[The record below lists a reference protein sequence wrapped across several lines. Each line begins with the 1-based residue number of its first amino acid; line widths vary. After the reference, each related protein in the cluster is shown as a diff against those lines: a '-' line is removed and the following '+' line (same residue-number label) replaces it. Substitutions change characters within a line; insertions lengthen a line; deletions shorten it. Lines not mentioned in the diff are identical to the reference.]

1 MNKQKKPNLLIVGAG
16 RSGTTSLVEYLNQ
29 HPDIFM
35 FRHLSVAGQNEPK
48 FFVKEVIN
56 SISDLDPLKKGI
68 LKYSVLDEKKYFEL
82 FKTDRDYKVYGE
94 ASIHYFNHPEISIK
108 NIHEFLGDI
117 PIIII
122 LRNPVEKLIS
132 NWKYIGSDIY
142 PLDLSLEMEELR
154 KKFGYNSFWLYKD
167 QSYYY
172 NRVKK
177 FLSNFSK
184 VKILI
189 LEEFT
194 KQPNKFLNECAN
206 FLSLKNYDFKIDKVF
221 NESKENFYFKKKYIQ
236 NYLKNP
242 STFKYISN
250 LYIKTRLYKK
260 KLFFVEKKSDYK
272 INKKKI
278 YNYFADDI
286 QKVERLLNK
295 NLTIWKY

>member
-35 FRHLSVAGQNEPK
+35 FRHFSVAGQNEPK

-68 LKYSVLDEKKYFEL
+68 LKYSVLDEQKYFEL

-194 KQPNKFLNECAN
+194 KQPNKFLNECTN

-295 NLTIWKY
+295 DLTIWKY

>member
-68 LKYSVLDEKKYFEL
+68 LKYSVLDEQKYFEL

-94 ASIHYFNHPEISIK
+94 ASIHYFNHSEISIK

-132 NWKYIGSDIY
+132 NWKYVGSDIY
-142 PLDLSLEMEELR
+142 PLDLSLEMEDLR
-154 KKFGYNSFWLYKD
+154 KKFGYNSFWFYKD

-189 LEEFT
+189 FEEFT
-194 KQPNKFLNECAN
+194 KQPNKFLNECTN
-206 FLSLKNYDFKIDKVF
+206 FLSLKNYDFKIDKAF

-242 STFKYISN
+242 STFKYIVN
-250 LYIKTRLYKK
+250 LYKKTRLNKK

-295 NLTIWKY
+295 DLTIWKY

>member
-132 NWKYIGSDIY
+132 NWKYVGSDIY

-154 KKFGYNSFWLYKD
+154 KKFGYNSFWFYKD

-189 LEEFT
+189 FEEFT
-194 KQPNKFLNECAN
+194 KQPNKFLNECTN

-221 NESKENFYFKKKYIQ
+221 NESKENFY
-236 NYLKNP
+236 
-242 STFKYISN
+242 
-250 LYIKTRLYKK
+250 
-260 KLFFVEKKSDYK
+260 
-272 INKKKI
+272 
-278 YNYFADDI
+278 
-286 QKVERLLNK
+286 
-295 NLTIWKY
+295 